1 MNTKKSKVTS
11 EYATSSSS
19 QSDADRAILMMNRA
33 AFTKLT
39 FLFRNAHYVAQSNRP
54 YSDYVSLCQL
64 DKAKGTD
71 IGDTYITE
79 KSCQKFVNA
88 IAYDRQKEQDEIL

>member
-1 MNTKKSKVTS
+1 MLSDFLKRKIFTS
-11 EYATSSSS
+11 TEET
-19 QSDADRAILMMNRA
+19 
-33 AFTKLT
+33 
-39 FLFRNAHYVAQSNRP
+39 VAQSNRP

-88 IAYDRQKEQDEIL
+88 IAYNRAQALNFRGDRH